1 MASADTDFYS
11 DDPDDFDGDPQRRK
25 LPAFLAFLLLLV
37 GGTYFVQTTLAAN
50 ISLNTGSSIEFGQ
63 GITATTA
70 CSGATNLTITP
81 YSSFTNASGAGAFY
95 FSSVK
100 VSNIP
105 TSCYGVDFT
114 INAYDNTGGSP
125 LALFNSTSANAVV
138 YNNSGTFSRGIGSTG
153 MTVASGSGTFTATF
167 TVPVAQSSNVF
178 KLTIQSGAN
187 TPYDSNPSYVVGNV
201 GPGGGIIYYVNLA
214 GFSCGATYTNTGSPT
229 GGKCNYLE
237 VAPSGWNTGSDPAKP
252 WATGTLSSGNA
263 ILDIATIPNRS
274 AQNRNELSQIGLG
287 YKYSIDIVT
296 QNGLYNESS
305 NNYAAGAARAYTG
318 GSKSDWYLPTA
329 SELNQLCRWARGV
342 APSETDYCTGGS
354 INSATYGASSAGF
367 EATEY
372 YWSSNE
378 YTTAGMANIQ
388 SFSINGQYSQATNS
402 KNTAYWV
409 RPIRAF

>member
-1 MASADTDFYS
+1 MTSLDNDFYS
-11 DDPDDFDGDPQRRK
+11 DDPIADAHSPSKKK
-25 LPAFLAFLLLLV
+25 LSSILAFLLLLV
-37 GGTYFVQTTLAAN
+37 GGTYLVQTTLAAN
-50 ISLNTGSSIEFGQ
+50 ISLNTGSPIEFGQ
-63 GITATTA
+63 GITATAA
-70 CSGATNLTITP
+70 CSGATDLTITP
-81 YSSFTNASGAGAFY
+81 NSSFTNASGAGAFY
-95 FSSVK
+95 FSSVT

-114 INAYDNTGGSP
+114 INAYNDSNSSP
-125 LALFNSTSANAVV
+125 LALFNSTSASAVV
-138 YNNSGTFSRGIGSTG
+138 YNNAGTFSGGNGSTG
-153 MTVASGSGTFTATF
+153 MTVSSGSGTFTVTF
-167 TVPVAQSSNVF
+167 NVPVAQSSNVF
-178 KLTIQSGAN
+178 KLTIQSGSH
-187 TPYDSNPSYVVGNV
+187 TLPTVYSVGQV
-201 GPGGGIIYYVNLA
+201 GPGGGLIFYVNNA
-214 GFSCGATYTNTGSPT
+214 GFSCGATYTSTGSPT
-229 GGKCNYLE
+229 GEKCKYLE
-237 VAPSGWNTGSDPAKP
+237 VAPSGWNTGADPSKQ

-263 ILDIATIPNRS
+263 ILDISTIPNRS
-274 AQNRNELSQIGLG
+274 AQNRNELLQIGLG
-287 YKYSIDIVT
+287 YKYSIEIVT
-296 QNGLYNESS
+296 QNGVYNASS

-342 APSETDYCTGGS
+342 APSETDFCTGGS

-388 SFSINGQYSQATNS
+388 SFSINGQYSQSTNS